1 MAAPIS
7 NAAQMPD
14 VRQTKGMRRQR
25 KNQDEQAKGERILI
39 ANIRQRA
46 FSQVKNSALVL
57 GIGDDCAL
65 LRPPKGKEIVVTTDL
80 SLENV
85 HFRRDWHPA
94 RSVGHR
100 CLARG
105 LSDLAAMGARPQAAF
120 LSIALPKNLRG
131 PWLDRFLDGFLALAK
146 EHGVPL
152 AGGDIAESPLC
163 GSRSSLADSENGLV
177 VADVVLLGSVPVG
190 QALLRSGAR
199 SGDIVY
205 VTGALGG
212 AAAELR
218 ALAERPAAFRKKD
231 SAAHPHLYPQPRIAA
246 GRRLVQAHLAT
257 AAIDLSD
264 GLSTD
269 LAHICEESGLSAVID
284 AQAVP
289 VYPGANLADA
299 LDGGEDY
306 ELLFTAAAKRA
317 IPAKLRGV
325 AIHAIG
331 HMANRGRQPQ
341 VAIRTS
347 DGKRAPLE
355 PRGWEHFRNR
365 RGTP

>member
-1 MAAPIS
+1 MADAK
-7 NAAQMPD
+7 
-14 VRQTKGMRRQR
+14 RTKDKRRQA
-25 KNQDEQAKGERILI
+25 KSQGEQTRGERSLI
-39 ANIRQRA
+39 ANIRQRTR
-46 FSQVKNSALVL
+46 SQAGNSALVL

-65 LRPPKGKEIVVTTDL
+65 LRPPKGEEMVVTTDL

-94 RSVGHR
+94 ESVGHR
-100 CLARG
+100 CLVRG

-120 LSIALPKNLRG
+120 LSIALPKELCG
-131 PWLDRFLDGFLALAK
+131 PWLDRFLDGFLALA
-146 EHGVPL
+146 EQYDVPL
-152 AGGDIAESPLC
+152 AGGDTAESPR
-163 GSRSSLADSENGLV
+163 GGKSNSAHSESGLV
-177 VADVVLLGSVPVG
+177 VADVVLLGSVPRG

-199 SGDIVY
+199 AGDIVY

-246 GRRLVQAHLAT
+246 GRRLVRAHLAT

-289 VYPGANLADA
+289 VHPGATLADA

-306 ELLFTAAAKRA
+306 ELLFTAGAKTA
-317 IPAKLRGV
+317 IPARLGGLAV
-325 AIHAIG
+325 HAIG
-331 HMANRGRQPQ
+331 RMARRGRQPRVRYDQ
-341 VAIRTS
+341 
-347 DGKRAPLE
+347 
-355 PRGWEHFRNR
+355 
-365 RGTP
+365 